1 MDGCHGPAT
10 PHRPLPISPQAPPRC
25 LIRLGASGSIEVQLP
40 FDAVTQAQLRA
51 VRPRGQW
58 LARRACWQFPLEAAV
73 VLRRQFAGR
82 TLGHVYVY
90 RDSWPAQAAAP
101 VAPVAPPAPSA
112 GR

>member
-82 TLGHVYVY
+82 FAV
-90 RDSWPAQAAAP
+90 DPALQQWLAWLEQP
-101 VAPVAPPAPSA
+101 LPPLPP
-112 GR
+112 RVIPE